1 MAGASAGGGV
11 VGEGS
16 ARVSPEASTEA
27 AAVAGTSAGGGVGG
41 GGSARVVLALTLT
54 ILGSSKLCA
63 INRCEL
69 ACASGSGSGIFFAF
83 SFSYLHLISLANRS
97 RSNLSCSW
105 LARSDS
111 SRMRLCFSRSS
122 GGLSLLLSLY
132 VNVLRGLSAENLSL
146 LLCGPLLLL
155 LTGSSTPRPNKF
167 MSKVPP
173 KSPPKSPST
182 STSTSTSSSTSGD
195 GDGDDAMARTRTH
208 EPRGGQDLCHVQIF
222 TV

>member
-11 VGEGS
+11 V
-16 ARVSPEASTEA
+16 
-27 AAVAGTSAGGGVGG
+27 G

-146 LLCGPLLLL
+146 LLCGLS
-155 LTGSSTPRPNKF
+155 GSTPK
-167 MSKVPP
+167 
-173 KSPPKSPST
+173 
-182 STSTSTSSSTSGD
+182 SSSSSGD
-195 GDGDDAMARTRTH
+195 GDVGDDDDAMAGCKVLQGATCN
-208 EPRGGQDLCHVQIF
+208 LKL
-222 TV
+222 